1 MTQPAS
7 PTPTGDRKPSVALF
21 VDFETLRFGLEDNF
35 GVSREG
41 LQLGA
46 PLKGI
51 AERYGHLVMANAYGD
66 WTSDQPIARDFR
78 RVQIQPKLVPPSHGP
93 HHRPDITMSLDALE
107 TLLAGDGIEIYVL
120 ATGDDDFIELADRLR
135 RAQRRVVVCGLEA
148 QVSQALVEGV
158 DEFIPLEGILDLKS
172 KPAAKKIDFSM
183 FDWAPFISLVAE
195 LEKKDPVV
203 DATWLQKKKLT
214 QENSGCKTS
223 AEKQQLLDR
232 AVEEGIIVLSEVE
245 RPDKPGEKMTACKLN
260 RTNPLV
266 CEFSGE

>member
-1 MTQPAS
+1 M
-7 PTPTGDRKPSVALF
+7 
-21 VDFETLRFGLEDNF
+21 
-35 GVSREG
+35 
-41 LQLGA
+41 
-46 PLKGI
+46 KGI

-66 WTSDQPIARDFR
+66 WTSDQPIARELR
-78 RVQIQPKLVPPSHGP
+78 RVQIQPELAPPSHGP
-93 HHRPDITMSLDALE
+93 HHRPGITM
-107 TLLAGDGIEIYVL
+107 
-120 ATGDDDFIELADRLR
+120 
-135 RAQRRVVVCGLEA
+135 CLEA

-195 LEKKDPVV
+195 LEKKDPLV